1 MRLVHRHKLDHRDR
15 VCALPVLAVDLE
27 RDDIAGTELKEREPH
42 RLRVNQRLA
51 PPDRPVVAG
60 ATEHRPLRELAER
73 VRRASLVPDRARDLR
88 EHLLL
93 VVVGGVV
100 AGPDVGGIA
109 HVGAGGDHLAPD
121 ALQTV
126 RGQVAAVLVGL
137 IHLLALDD
145 ILGAHK
151 VSPEWLVLKPALA
164 VEDDVLGP
172 LPAFAASLEM
182 TWRLPVSVVVLTA
195 RMCADSCHLSP
206 EPSELRRTRPEMNDY
221 VRISFTIGITVELNA
236 DADNEAFTLIP
247 RRPCPL

>member
-15 VCALPVLAVDLE
+15 VGALPVLAVDLE

-151 VSPEWLVLKPALA
+151 VSPEWLVLKPA
-164 VEDDVLGP
+164 
-172 LPAFAASLEM
+172 FAASLEM